1 MTSSPDTPAPDP
13 ASGPTPVPAAEPG
26 PRPTTV
32 PAAEPG
38 PRPATGPAAGSATGP
53 GAGPTAGPTA
63 APPPADATAAA
74 PAPAPPSAADLDRR
88 IDVIGRQPFRAKFHL
103 RGRDL
108 VTAQSHGPAT
118 LRWHARDL
126 IAQRLAPAEP
136 YKDGKQTPYRGHPV
150 FVAQHAT
157 ATCCRSCLRRWH
169 EIPKGRELSRA
180 ERAYVVEVIC
190 RWIEREVAGA

>member
-26 PRPTTV
+26 PRP
-32 PAAEPG
+32 
-38 PRPATGPAAGSATGP
+38 ATGPAAGPGP
-53 GAGPTAGPTA
+53 GAEAGPAGPGPGPGAEAGLTA
-63 APPPADATAAA
+63 APSPADAPAAA
-74 PAPAPPSAADLDRR
+74 PTSAPAPPSAADLDRR

-190 RWIEREVAGA
+190 RWIEREVADA